1 MSLPVSDPILFAART
16 SAASGAWGD
25 ARAKLEFDEIGTSA
39 NSARSML
46 LADACLWTGD
56 PQAASRWLE
65 IAVPMFSR
73 AGDRPSLRRAVN
85 MQGAAAFAIGT
96 IDVAADRFAAA
107 LDMALLD
114 DDALLVARTT
124 NNLGMIL
131 ALRGQDD
138 QAIAAYQRA
147 IPTYHRL
154 GNARG
159 LAETWHNLAISYR
172 NRGELDAGEDA
183 ERRAIEF
190 ATEANNPRLAAMAQV
205 GRAEVALRRGDASW
219 ARAALLRAIA
229 VFQSLPD
236 YLIEADATWLLADAF
251 EKLNQLAEAD
261 TMIALALQLSR
272 AHEHR
277 LQEART
283 LKMAAEIMLRRRD
296 VQAARRIGSE
306 AREAFA
312 RIGSVASADDMASW
326 LASLDAK

>member
-1 MSLPVSDPILFAART
+1 MTGPFSDPVLSLARAAAERGAWLDART
-16 SAASGAWGD
+16 ALELDSVGTAQDGS
-25 ARAKLEFDEIGTSA
+25 RA
-39 NSARSML
+39 ML
-46 LADACLWTGD
+46 LAEACLRTGD
-56 PQAASRWLE
+56 PRVAAHWLDTAE
-65 IAVPMFSR
+65 PLLKRS
-73 AGDRPSLRRAVN
+73 GDRPSLRRVVN
-85 MQGAAAFAIGT
+85 MQGAAAFDVGT
-96 IDVAADRFAAA
+96 LETAESHFHAA
-107 LDMALLD
+107 LQMALLD
-114 DDALLVARTT
+114 DDSLLVARAT

-131 ALRGQDD
+131 ALRGDDD

-147 IPTYHRL
+147 IPKYQGL

-172 NRGELDAGEDA
+172 NRGELDASEEA

-219 ARAALLRAIA
+219 ARATLLRAIT

-236 YLIEADATWLLADAF
+236 YLVEADATWLLADALD
-251 EKLNQLAEAD
+251 KLNDPAAAD
-261 TMIALALQLSR
+261 AMIARALQLSR
-272 AHEHR
+272 EHEHR

-283 LKMAAEIMLRRRD
+283 LKMAAEIMLRRKD
-296 VQAARRIGSE
+296 VQAALRIGSE

-326 LASLDAK
+326 LASLDAR